1 MPKPAP
7 EQRRSDADFVQAML
21 EVLRPTANQ
30 RESVRAKLRK
40 DVTWLRAYAEAER
53 SLPPPATPGRLKEQL
68 SRSLVALSEAKRT
81 LVRWPRPTPFEVRD
95 RKQLVEMLEG
105 EIERVKMRHDFTSV
119 NRTGGRQRDLIAR
132 VAAEYAA
139 DYFPPEQLTLSDRG
153 LWHRL
158 TRLFYEA
165 AGEADRDL
173 MHVLRKI
180 NPQAPRRVRLIR
192 LAW

>member
-1 MPKPAP
+1 MPIPAP
-7 EQRRSDADFVQAML
+7 ERRSDTDFVKAML

-30 RESVRAKLRK
+30 RETVRAKLRK

-68 SRSLVALSEAKRT
+68 SRSLAALSEAKRT

-95 RKQLVEMLEG
+95 RRQLVEMLKG

-139 DYFPPEQLTLSDRG
+139 EYFPPEQLTLSDG
-153 LWHRL
+153 GPWHRL

-165 AGEADRDL
+165 ADRDL

-180 NPQAPRRVRLIR
+180 THQEPRRVRLIR